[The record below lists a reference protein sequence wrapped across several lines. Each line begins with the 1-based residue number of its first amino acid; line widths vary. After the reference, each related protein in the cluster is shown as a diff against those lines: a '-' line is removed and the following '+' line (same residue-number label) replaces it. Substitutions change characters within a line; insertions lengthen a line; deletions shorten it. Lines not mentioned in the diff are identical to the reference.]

1 MTPVSYIQFL
11 ASGGAAAAAAIGNL
25 MFEGDYCDMS
35 SAALQGV
42 PGTGAEMIAEQFVR
56 ARLAGQSLLQFPGSL
71 PTNLADAYRCQ
82 ELAIERFPDKIVG
95 WKVARIGA
103 AFAQQFPEERLV
115 GPVFEGNLRK
125 AHLGQVVDFP
135 VIEGG
140 FGAVEAEIVLR
151 MKADAPADK
160 TTWSI
165 DEATEMVGSF
175 HLGVETAVSP
185 LATLNDLGPGAVIA
199 DLGNNWGV
207 IVGASIGE
215 WRSIDEIV
223 ALTFI
228 EDGFVGRGT
237 AFIRQGALGALAFAL
252 SKCAERGRPLRAGDF
267 ISTGAITGV
276 HDIRSGQQ
284 SRLVFEG
291 CGEVEC
297 RAVRA
302 GPYSSGPAR

>member
-1 MTPVSYIQFL
+1 
-11 ASGGAAAAAAIGNL
+11 
-25 MFEGDYCDMS
+25 MS
-35 SAALQGV
+35 SAVLHGL
-42 PGTGAEMIAEQFVR
+42 PGDGAEMIAEQFVR
-56 ARLAGQSLLQFPGSL
+56 ARLAGQSLPQYPGIV
-71 PTNLADAYRCQ
+71 PTTLADAYRCQ
-82 ELAIERFPDKIVG
+82 ELAIERFPDRIVG

-103 AFAQQFPEERLV
+103 AFAQRFPEERLV
-115 GPVFEGNLRK
+115 GPVFSRNLHSARV
-125 AHLGQVVDFP
+125 GQVVDFP

-151 MKADAPADK
+151 VNEDAPADK
-160 TTWSI
+160 KAWSI
-165 DEATEMVGSF
+165 DEAAELVRSF

-185 LATLNDLGPGAVIA
+185 LATLNELGPGAVIS
-199 DLGNNWGV
+199 DFGNNWGV
-207 IVGASIGE
+207 IVGSSIGE
-215 WRSIDEIV
+215 WRSIEEIV

-228 EDGFVGRGT
+228 DDGFVGRGT

-252 SKCAERGRPLRAGDF
+252 SKCAERGRPLRAGDY

-276 HDIRSGQQ
+276 HDIRSGQH

-302 GPYSSGPAR
+302 GPYLSGAPR